1 MLVSS
6 HMNFSLNITSTDK
19 IKSLSFS
26 DFIFGARTVTLLVNL
41 VWSFRHFPTVSVHT
55 SMLMIFRSSFVNLVV
70 YYQSSGLKIAQ
81 HFHEELMFLKEMTL
95 CQFYLKKSQAID
107 VLFLLQFI
115 SLILKSRFM
124 RVLYFIA
131 VSLFFLCING

>member
-1 MLVSS
+1 
-6 HMNFSLNITSTDK
+6 
-19 IKSLSFS
+19 
-26 DFIFGARTVTLLVNL
+26 
-41 VWSFRHFPTVSVHT
+41 
-55 SMLMIFRSSFVNLVV
+55 MLMIFRSSFVNLVV

-95 CQFYLKKSQAID
+95 RQFYFKKSHAID

-131 VSLFFLCING
+131 VSLFFFMH

>member
-1 MLVSS
+1 
-6 HMNFSLNITSTDK
+6 
-19 IKSLSFS
+19 
-26 DFIFGARTVTLLVNL
+26 
-41 VWSFRHFPTVSVHT
+41 
-55 SMLMIFRSSFVNLVV
+55 
-70 YYQSSGLKIAQ
+70 
-81 HFHEELMFLKEMTL
+81 MFLKEMTL